1 MNINNSIRQINTQIE
16 QYSRTFS
23 TESEEFAD
31 LEFHLSRLLGYPQ
44 VSKPGRSWRTYSVSK
59 QFSYDPEA
67 VTEALKLVQ
76 GENTAAM
83 QAQSYYAAL
92 RDAEAPITQEN
103 VRLMARNLQW
113 IRENRE
119 EIYKLLALEY
129 GDDWEDSDTR
139 KAWANSYTNAVDDLY
154 AIFARDSEYRRDHYG
169 NDAEDFIKNIDRI
182 RQELKITEE
191 QRRRYAR
198 EKRENTRTQ
207 RFTAEELRQRRDWL
221 NKGRG

>member
-1 MNINNSIRQINTQIE
+1 MNINNSIRQINSQIE
-16 QYSRTFS
+16 QYARTFS

-31 LEFHLSRLLGYPQ
+31 LEFRLNRLLGYPQ
-44 VSKPGRSWRTYSVSK
+44 IGKPGRDWRTYSTSK
-59 QFSYDPEA
+59 QFAYNPEA
-67 VTEALKLVQ
+67 VAEALKLVQ
-76 GENTAAM
+76 GKNTAAM

-92 RDAEAPITQEN
+92 RDAEAPITQKN

-154 AIFARDSEYRRDHYG
+154 AIFARDSEYRREHYG
-169 NDAEDFIKNIDRI
+169 SDAEDFIQNIDRI
-182 RQELKITEE
+182 RKELEITEE
-191 QRRRYAR
+191 QRRQYAR

-207 RFTAEELRQRRDWL
+207 RLTAEELRQRRDWL